1 MRSQPRRK
9 SPLSD
14 GDLVERC
21 GNSISTIR
29 SRGAGEKDFALTLS
43 FRVPLLSRPLD
54 NAPTPFG
61 RKFSWIRGT
70 PCQRGGLYGGA
81 TSPPG
86 PPPLVASFLL
96 FLSFSKQ
103 FTTSSPSPLH
113 LLHASSDP
121 NPVANLSSVAFFPLL
136 PVVPRLLLALY
147 TSIGLQLPLNFL
159 PNQNPN

>member
-1 MRSQPRRK
+1 MSGVATQ
-9 SPLSD
+9 SAPL
-14 GDLVERC
+14 
-21 GNSISTIR
+21 
-29 SRGAGEKDFALTLS
+29 GAGGQAKKISLLRSASVCPFCLDPS
-43 FRVPLLSRPLD
+43 IMPPLRLGGSSPGSG
-54 NAPTPFG
+54 APPAG
-61 RKFSWIRGT
+61 G
-70 PCQRGGLYGGA
+70 GGLYGGA
-81 TSPPG
+81 TSSW

-96 FLSFSKQ
+96 FLPFSKQ

>member
-1 MRSQPRRK
+1 MATQSA
-9 SPLSD
+9 PL
-14 GDLVERC
+14 
-21 GNSISTIR
+21 
-29 SRGAGEKDFALTLS
+29 GAGGQAKKIS
-43 FRVPLLSRPLD
+43 LLRSASVCPFCLD
-54 NAPTPFG
+54 PSIMPPTPFG

-70 PCQRGGLYGGA
+70 PCQGGGLYGGA